1 LVERIAFQ
9 IPKEMDENDIQRV
22 KDQFLNGAKLARKA
36 GFHGV
41 ELHAR

>member
-1 LVERIAFQ
+1 VERIAFQ
-9 IPKEMDENDIQRV
+9 VPKEMDESDIQRV
-22 KDQFLNGAKLARKA
+22 KEQFLDGAKFARKA